1 MFYYRSFHEQR
12 NLLLDQ
18 EIKNKRLENEINKQR
33 EFIIQLKKTLETN
46 LKLSR
51 ELEDC
56 HSKLSNQ
63 SNIIRNLEINNAEMN
78 QLLYIKNQNINELEE
93 IALLSKNQLT
103 DFSASLAY
111 QFEENERLKRNCQIF
126 RLKRIGNL
134 GSFLVIP
141 TLLIIRR
148 DLQDN
153 YLIELENHYSKIVL
167 NAKDIIELSLCKEK
181 VNKFH
186 LVYKI
191 PVKFHKSNCKN

>member
-153 YLIELENHYSKIVL
+153 YLIELENHYSKI
-167 NAKDIIELSLCKEK
+167 ELSLCKEK